1 MYVTVPVFAS
11 NSFYQERDDRNF
23 FSESGSSNYTNN
35 NNFKDTLLPD
45 FRPKKS
51 HKISILRAVV
61 VFLNQNI
68 GVGLLSIPYC
78 FQSGIILNSVVLAIL
93 AFFALL
99 SFILLVD
106 VSIATGQS
114 IDYAKF
120 MRASFPDSKRSY
132 DWFPLIIISI
142 TLLGCSI
149 LHFQYACTLV
159 QTFFDELVDFGVSSI
174 PKWTY
179 NRWFLIGIPALVID
193 LPLMFLRSI
202 KALSYASLFT
212 LVLIIIYLIHTIY
225 IFTLSMKSTTDSTNS
240 TCLTSF
246 KNTSIIISKSSLFG
260 LKHSFDGLT
269 LFSFN
274 KYFIPSLSIQAFA
287 FTFNMMVTPTIE
299 KLKNPTRKNQYI
311 TFGCVI
317 AISCTTYI
325 ICGILPYLALIPNI
339 SHAIV
344 FEDFIHGRIFTV
356 IVKALFGVFLI
367 MTTPLI
373 LFSCRVAFNDATFRS
388 EFTTARWNIMGITI
402 LIITVVTAAAV
413 ESITTVFGFIG
424 GVTSTLTAYVLPSL
438 YYLRLCKNESVWKK
452 ILSWIL
458 MPSGLIIMCVCLYDS
473 IRSIIQGDAAK

>member
-11 NSFYQERDDRNF
+11 HSFYQPREDRNH
-23 FSESGSSNYTNN
+23 FSESGSSLSYTNN
-35 NNFKDTLLPD
+35 GNFKDTLLPD
-45 FRPKKS
+45 FESRRS
-51 HKISILRAVV
+51 NKISILRAIV

-78 FQSGIILNSVVLAIL
+78 FQTGIILNSVVLLIL
-93 AFFALL
+93 AFFAIS
-99 SFILLVD
+99 SFVLLVD
-106 VSIATGQS
+106 VSITTGKS

-120 MRASFPDSKRSY
+120 MIESFPERKIRY
-132 DWFPLIIISI
+132 ERFPLIIIAV

-149 LHFQYACTLV
+149 LHFQYACTLI
-159 QTFFDELVDFGVSSI
+159 QTFFDELQDYGITI
-174 PKWTY
+174 PKWLY
-179 NRWFLIGIPALVID
+179 NRWFLIGLPSLLID

-212 LVLIIIYLIHTIY
+212 LVLITIYFIHSIY
-225 IFTLSMKSTTDSTNS
+225 IFVLSMTEKTNKNLFS
-240 TCLTSF
+240 VTS
-246 KNTSIIISKSSLFG
+246 NI
-260 LKHSFDGLT
+260 KHEFEGLT

-299 KLKNPTRKNQYI
+299 KLKNPTRNNQYK
-311 TFGCVI
+311 TFGFVI
-317 AISCTTYI
+317 GISCITYI
-325 ICGILPYLALIPNI
+325 VCGTLPYLALVPNI
-339 SHAIV
+339 KHAIV
-344 FEDFIHGRIFTV
+344 FEDFVHGRIFTV

-373 LFSCRVAFNDATFRS
+373 LFSCRVALNDATFDS
-388 EFTTARWNIMGITI
+388 EFTSLRWNLMGILI
-402 LIITVVTAAAV
+402 LIITFVIAAAV

-438 YYLRLCKNESVWKK
+438 YYFRICRNESLVKK
-452 ILSWIL
+452 IVAGIL

-473 IRSIIQGDAAK
+473 VRSIIQGDAAK